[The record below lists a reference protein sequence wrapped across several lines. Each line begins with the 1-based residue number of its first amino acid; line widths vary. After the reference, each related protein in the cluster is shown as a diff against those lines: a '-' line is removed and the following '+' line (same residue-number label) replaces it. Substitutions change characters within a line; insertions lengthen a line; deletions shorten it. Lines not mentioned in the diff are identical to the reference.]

1 MSAFQ
6 HASVSPL
13 MRDSPRRVQCL
24 SAPLSV
30 EVIELNFPRI
40 SRLRLPS
47 ALLCCGERLS
57 DYRTIRK
64 DVKKKWMVLK
74 VRDSSYA
81 QARRRFKCAAV
92 CLALFESEPRRWR
105 LRKFV
110 CDPSSRTMSCMQVRF
125 PPGSPPPPD
134 SDHSS

>member
-6 HASVSPL
+6 HTSVSPL

-40 SRLRLPS
+40 SRLRLLS

-64 DVKKKWMVLK
+64 DVKKKVDGFESTRFFL
-74 VRDSSYA
+74 SA
-81 QARRRFKCAAV
+81 ARRRFKCAAV
-92 CLALFESEPRRWR
+92 CWLRLSLSLA
-105 LRKFV
+105 
-110 CDPSSRTMSCMQVRF
+110 D
-125 PPGSPPPPD
+125 GA
-134 SDHSS
+134 